1 LNTLLSQEEEAVV
14 VLLAVEAAHVV
25 SELVRLL

>member
-14 VLLAVEAAHVV
+14 VLLAVEAAQAV
-25 SELVRLL
+25 SELVRLP